1 MASHQK
7 YRREYGP
14 PHGWSMQN
22 VFIIG
27 WDGAGNPF
35 GIDERTGQIL
45 VKDHTFGGI
54 HIMAPSLE
62 LLLSEYIH
70 MQQ

>member
-1 MASHQK
+1 
-7 YRREYGP
+7 
-14 PHGWSMQN
+14 MQN